1 MCGNI
6 GTENKKK
13 EERKLLFPDHCGRH
27 KGGVRNDRTPSF
39 VSHFHPS
46 LDRLKQR
53 HIIGILQIAADGNAF
68 GKPRDLY
75 ALRL

>member
-1 MCGNI
+1 MRRRIARDPRTAFADLLQCAEISGRKI
-6 GTENKKK
+6 RKKRS
-13 EERKLLFPDHCGRH
+13 ESS
-27 KGGVRNDRTPSF
+27 SF
-39 VSHFHPS
+39 VLHFHPS